1 MRVTAVL
8 LLCVATAAAAAAAP
22 AAGEGPPPEVLFQQ
36 FDLFGTWASDC
47 AAEASPANPHITIRQ
62 PAPGVILEDH
72 DLGPQ
77 NVVNRYSVL
86 AAQKL
91 SATRL
96 ALQVIF
102 QPGRED
108 QERQKL
114 VWAVHGGT
122 LRTLFNQPNDGAA
135 RVKNGV
141 AVKYGVET
149 PLLRKCK

>member
-1 MRVTAVL
+1 MRVAAVL
-8 LLCVATAAAAAAAP
+8 LLCVATAGAAAAAP
-22 AAGEGPPPEVLFQQ
+22 GASQGLPPEVLFKQ

-47 AAEASPANPHITIRQ
+47 AAAASPANPHITIRQ

-72 DLGPQ
+72 DLGPH

-86 AAQKL
+86 AAERL
-91 SATRL
+91 SATKL
-96 ALQVIF
+96 SLQVIF

-108 QERQKL
+108 EERQKL
-114 VWAVHGGT
+114 VWAVKGDT
-122 LRTLFNQPNDGAA
+122 LRTLFNQPNDGPA

-141 AVKYGVET
+141 ALKYGAET